1 MADDELMEGRNII
14 IESLG
19 QSVGVYG
26 MNETI
31 GRIYGYL
38 FFKDGPVSLD
48 EIAEDLGVSKA
59 TVSINIRLLL
69 ELKMVKKVWKRGSRK
84 DFYEAERDFIK
95 IVREVLSSKER
106 EQVHL
111 IQQALGKAREKYQ
124 QLEEKGTVDFDLV
137 VRDLEKLDK
146 MQEFVD
152 KHERVIDLFVNIL
165 SHDKVEEE
173 LQEIDVD
180 WRNE

>member
-38 FFKDGPVSLD
+38 FFKDGPVPLD

-124 QLEEKGTVDFDLV
+124 QLEENGTVDFDLV